1 MTLLRTLPESNEPF
15 SSTAVSSSSP
25 HVWTLSALHFQEWRC
40 HHWKWALKI
49 QCPLIVVWSFSSVQI
64 SGTPGGPPTS
74 SRTVTRG
81 EYVEGH
87 FRASSGKDDD
97 ILDSTFASNGAR
109 TIFPPR
115 QTLWYVE
122 NAIGKEEGSNRL
134 NGEGTYILLG
144 KDSKNTSGSRRLKR
158 IWMFYVDVPRQHKC
172 LFRKGC
178 WILTSSKS
186 FC

>member
-25 HVWTLSALHFQEWRC
+25 HVWTLSALHFQEWGC

-97 ILDSTFASNGAR
+97 ILDSTFSKRSKDDFSPKTN
-109 TIFPPR
+109 TM
-115 QTLWYVE
+115 VC
-122 NAIGKEEGSNRL
+122 GKCHWEGR
-134 NGEGTYILLG
+134 G
-144 KDSKNTSGSRRLKR
+144 KQSFEWWRNLYSSG
-158 IWMFYVDVPRQHKC
+158 
-172 LFRKGC
+172 KGF
-178 WILTSSKS
+178 KGY
-186 FC
+186 FG